1 MLWACSDT
9 ADVYVF
15 ASQLTD
21 DSSPAEAKFAALIEN
36 PENLVKL
43 DQKHLLAVLHGY
55 DHETQQRE
63 DRGMAETRSNA
74 DRRTLK
80 PLKVT
85 SI

>member
-15 ASQLTD
+15 ASQLTEN
-21 DSSPAEAKFAALIEN
+21 SRPAEAKFAALIEN

-43 DQKHLLAVLHGY
+43 DQKHLLAVFHGY
-55 DHETQQRE
+55 NHETQQRE
-63 DRGMAETRSNA
+63 DRGMAETCDNA

-85 SI
+85 GI

>member
-15 ASQLTD
+15 ESQLTD
-21 DSSPAEAKFAALIEN
+21 DSSPAGAKFTALIEN

-55 DHETQQRE
+55 NLETQRE
-63 DRGMAETRSNA
+63 DRGMAETCGNA
-74 DRRTLK
+74 DRITLK

-85 SI
+85 GI

>member
-1 MLWACSDT
+1 MLWACSGT
-9 ADVYVF
+9 ADIYVF

-43 DQKHLLAVLHGY
+43 DQKHLLDVLHGY

-63 DRGMAETRSNA
+63 DHGMAETRSNA

-85 SI
+85 GI

>member
-21 DSSPAEAKFAALIEN
+21 DPSPAGAKFTALIEN

-43 DQKHLLAVLHGY
+43 DQKHLLAVFHGY
-55 DHETQQRE
+55 NHETQQHE
-63 DRGMAETRSNA
+63 HRGTAETCGNA
-74 DRRTLK
+74 DRLTLL
-80 PLKVT
+80 P
-85 SI
+85 

>member
-36 PENLVKL
+36 PKNLVKL
-43 DQKHLLAVLHGY
+43 DQKHLLAVFHGY
-55 DHETQQRE
+55 NHETQQHDTYIITPERNVNV
-63 DRGMAETRSNA
+63 M
-74 DRRTLK
+74 
-80 PLKVT
+80 
-85 SI
+85 SINEMTTN